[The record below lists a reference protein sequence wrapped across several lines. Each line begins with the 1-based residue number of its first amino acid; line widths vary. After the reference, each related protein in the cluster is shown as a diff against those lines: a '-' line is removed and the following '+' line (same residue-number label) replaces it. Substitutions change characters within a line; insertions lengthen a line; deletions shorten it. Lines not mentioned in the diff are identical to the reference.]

1 MRLLHIVLI
10 VLAAA
15 AALAAGPASA
25 QLSNHGIAV
34 ESGISS
40 PIGKGGAP
48 SATFALTASAWLEGD
63 LEAVARVSY
72 RSAPETAGRG
82 AASAVT
88 GTAGLRLSLGHG
100 PVRPQVFL
108 DAGWARLEAGGAVAS
123 GGALGIGAALEWFP
137 ASDFS
142 VAPRIAFRLAG
153 GDPSL
158 EVMLALGGYF

>member
-1 MRLLHIVLI
+1 MRLLPAA
-10 VLAAA
+10 LAAA

-40 PIGKGGAP
+40 PLGRGGAP
-48 SATFALTASAWLEGD
+48 SAAFALTASAWLEGD
-63 LEAVARVSY
+63 LEAVARVAY
-72 RSAPETAGRG
+72 RSAAETGGRA

-88 GTAGLRLSLGHG
+88 GTVGLRLSLGHESL
-100 PVRPQVFL
+100 RPQVFL
-108 DAGWARLEAGGAVAS
+108 DAGWARLEADGVVAS
-123 GGALGIGAALEWFP
+123 GGAFGVGTALEWFP

-142 VAPRIAFRLAG
+142 IAPRISFRLAG
-153 GDPSL
+153 GEPAL

>member
-1 MRLLHIVLI
+1 MRLLHAA
-10 VLAAA
+10 LAAA
-15 AALAAGPASA
+15 ATLAAGPASA

-34 ESGISS
+34 ESGIST
-40 PIGKGGAP
+40 PLGKGGPP

-63 LEAVARVSY
+63 LEAVARLSY
-72 RSAPETAGRG
+72 RSAPQTGGRA

-108 DAGWARLEAGGAVAS
+108 DAGWARLEEDGAVAS
-123 GGALGIGAALEWFP
+123 GGAFGVGAALEWFP

-142 VAPRIAFRLAG
+142 LAPRIALRLAG
-153 GDPSL
+153 GDRSL
-158 EVMLALGGYF
+158 ELMLALGGYF